1 MATNK
6 YTDPL
11 IKEKV
16 YTKENQILLG
26 EIYQLTCILIKK
38 RELVTPKATGYSWR
52 AIEKYV
58 KIINGKLRASTL
70 RNLLNLKIVTFIERV
85 GRENM
90 EYVVKNSLPK
100 TESKYFNIGRRMFG
114 YDEKISSR
122 N

>member
-6 YTDPL
+6 YSDPL

-26 EIYQLTCILIKK
+26 EIYQLTCILTKK

-52 AIEKYV
+52 AIEKHI
-58 KIINGKLRASTL
+58 KAINSRPRASTL
-70 RNLLNLKIVTFIERV
+70 KNLINLKVTTFIERV
-85 GRENM
+85 GRQNM

-100 TESKYFNIGRRMFG
+100 TESEYFNIGRRMFG
-114 YDEKISSR
+114 YNEKISSK